1 MPAERGLDQMPL
13 TAVTFD
19 MIHLAIIKAVL
30 TTFGAVQY
38 FYRIVKVGDSLSI
51 VRYVQVQNVVW

>member
-1 MPAERGLDQMPL
+1 MPAEPGLDQMPL

-38 FYRIVKVGDSLSI
+38 FYRIVKVGDSL
-51 VRYVQVQNVVW
+51 